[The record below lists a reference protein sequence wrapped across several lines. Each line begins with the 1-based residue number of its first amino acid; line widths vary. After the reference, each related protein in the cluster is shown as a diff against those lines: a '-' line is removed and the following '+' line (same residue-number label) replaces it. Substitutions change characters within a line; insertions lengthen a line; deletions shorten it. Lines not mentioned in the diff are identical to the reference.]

1 MLRVGALNVRTLR
14 GRVCEVVEAL
24 SCRKIDV
31 CCLQETRYRGGH
43 YRVIKGKGTR
53 YKLFWS
59 GNNRGTVGVMVA
71 EEWIEKVF
79 EVQRVS
85 DRIVLLKIIEGQCVI
100 TFLSFYAPQ
109 CGLSDADKDLFYD
122 QLGAVTAKI
131 PASELLTP
139 CGDWNGHV
147 GSTGTG
153 FREVYGGFGY
163 GRPEP
168 DTEGG
173 SWSMH

>member
-1 MLRVGALNVRTLR
+1 MSV
-14 GRVCEVVEAL
+14 VCK
-24 SCRKIDV
+24 RP
-31 CCLQETRYRGGH
+31 LQ
-43 YRVIKGKGTR
+43 IKGKDTR

-59 GNNRGTVGVMVA
+59 GNNKGTAGEGVMVA

-85 DRIVLLKIIEGQCVI
+85 DRIILLKMIVGQCV
-100 TFLSFYAPQ
+100 SVHAPQ

-122 QLGAVTAKI
+122 QLRAVTAKI

-153 FREVYGGFGY
+153 FREVHRGFGY
-163 GRPEP
+163 GRSDP
-168 DTEGG
+168 DTQNPAGVCISIRPP
-173 SWSMH
+173 SWQHLLQDA